1 MADTTVKDTATT
13 TTTDKASTTA
23 ATQTTQQTATQQT
36 STDQLSTSALDH
48 TKTVD
53 KTTVATDKPVQ
64 TWPDDWREQLVGAD
78 EKLVKRMQ
86 RYASP
91 RDVANALI
99 ATQNRIS
106 SGELRSALKPNAS
119 EDEVKAWRAENGIP
133 EAPDKYDLKMPN
145 GIVFGEEDKPFID
158 NYLKHAHAH
167 NTHPDQVKAN
177 LEWYYKD
184 REAQI
189 SAMAAKDAQQRD
201 AARDEL
207 IAEWGVN
214 DFKRNSNQI
223 MSLLDTAPQGVKDFI
238 MTARGPDDQ
247 ALFNNPNVL
256 RFFDSLARQ
265 INPVATVVP
274 GATGNIG
281 AAIGD
286 EIQKLE
292 KMMGNKSSEYWKG
305 ANAEKNQA
313 RYRELVG
320 ARGRMNGQQAA

>member
-1 MADTTVKDTATT
+1 MADETVKETTTTAVDIGKTATT
-13 TTTDKASTTA
+13 TVATKTDQTTQTTALDTGVDKTTTA
-23 ATQTTQQTATQQT
+23 ATQQTA
-36 STDQLSTSALDH
+36 A
-48 TKTVD
+48 
-53 KTTVATDKPVQ
+53 Q
-64 TWPDDWREQLVGAD
+64 TWPDDWREQLVGND

-106 SGELRSALKPNAS
+106 AGELRSSLKANAS

-133 EAPDKYDLKMPN
+133 ESPDKYDLKMPN
-145 GIVFGEEDKPFID
+145 GIVFGEDDKPFIES
-158 NYLKHAHAH
+158 YLKQAHSH
-167 NTHPDQVKAN
+167 NMHPDHVRAS
-177 LEWYYKD
+177 LEWYYQD

-189 SAMAAKDAQQRD
+189 GAIATRDAQQRD
-201 AARDEL
+201 ATRDEL
-207 IAEWGVN
+207 VAEWGVN

-223 MSLLDTAPQGVKDFI
+223 LSLLDTAPEGVKDFI

-247 ALFNNPNVL
+247 ALFNNANVL

-274 GATGNIG
+274 SGTGNIG

-286 EIQKLE
+286 EILALE
-292 KMMGNKSSEYWKG
+292 KQMRDKRSDYWNTTTPGARQKSEQL
-305 ANAEKNQA
+305 QA
-313 RYRELVG
+313 RYRELVS
-320 ARGRMNGQQAA
+320 ARERMGKAA